1 MSDNR
6 NDLPPVNA
14 PNFLERVREA
24 LSVYLGN
31 RGDKLDRGVTLRD
44 LSESGVVSL
53 KPGYTAGRIGRGSNP
68 INGVGSA
75 VSDPGGAYTA
85 DLTPPPMP
93 TGFMVGAAITSI
105 FIEHDA
111 ANYKQGHGHRKTALY
126 GATWVSGEKPV
137 FANAV
142 KLAEFTG
149 SVYSHPTNP
158 ATTWHL
164 WIKWVSVDGVESLV
178 QAGGTTGL
186 VATTGQDVGLLLE
199 ALTGEISTSELASGL
214 NSRINLIDGGSA
226 STVLPYPLIDIAASQ
241 TALNQSIAAQLN
253 DMSSDLLDNIVTI
266 SNTNTRVAD
275 AGIYLDAGTG
285 TVKISGLEATN
296 ASLSTV
302 ETRMSAAESSITL
315 KATYTYVDNAIATAV
330 IDPGQV
336 PVFGA
341 LEARI
346 NTAETDIDAL
356 DAAVTL
362 RATTLQ
368 LDSTNVRMTTAE
380 SDIDALNGTITNKV
394 DTATFT
400 AVTGGLDTRMGTA
413 ESTLTTLGDTSSIRQ
428 IVEQT
433 HRRDMDSN
441 RDAEAT
447 LQTLLAGVTET
458 NTRVEEVA
466 LARSDLT
473 ATIEAGLS
481 AEASAR
487 LALATT
493 VNNNYATLTNDYYT
507 KSSTDG
513 AIAGS
518 ATTVRAY
525 ADAGDAV
532 VDARVTTVET
542 TKIGYCTIGG
552 VASDHTTK
560 STCEGAG
567 GVWNVGVPMAS
578 AVKQVS
584 VSDGAGSATLEQRFT
599 AQKSLDD
606 QFKAQYSVKLD
617 VNGYVAG
624 FGLYN
629 AGTSSQFIVNADK
642 FAVTTPSAAIGTWA
656 SYTSFALGK
665 CVSAGT
671 GTMAVCKVAGTSG
684 GSAPNFAQPVGTV
697 VHDGS
702 AEWQISSRTPIAV
715 LSSSTTI
722 DGSTILPGV
731 YIDGAAIRAATI
743 SSAQIGE
750 LSADLIKTGTFT
762 VGLGGAA
769 GWITSQTVT
778 TTDGTGKVT
787 AKPST
792 DYNATW
798 NATPGYYLGNQ
809 GGTHKFYVGNGS
821 TRGVEWDGSALTVR
835 GTVYA
840 SAGTFTGTIQAN
852 AGYLQGLEIRN
863 SSGTVV
869 LNSGNTPNQIFN
881 SEVTL
886 GVDGAT
892 GRVALNGAGGGGVNG
907 VIMPGYK
914 INGGNVGTYIADATI
929 GTAHIVDLSV
939 NTLKIAGAAVTV
951 PTGCNLTAR
960 SGNGGWQEVGSLTVN
975 VNVAGSAVTTQF
987 LAVVSYASG
996 VRTVQFILEWWIN
1009 GSHYTNICDTGP
1021 ISGAYS
1027 PLSCG
1032 GGIAQGSPIDNN
1044 LGNHTFRLMFYGQ
1057 DSTVSVASGTFVAM
1071 GVKR

>member
-53 KPGYTAGRIGRGSNP
+53 KPGYTAGRVSRGTTP
-68 INGVGSA
+68 IRGAGPA
-75 VSDPGGAYTA
+75 VTDAGGAYTA

-93 TGFMVGAAITSI
+93 TGFRVGAAISSI

-111 ANYKQGHGHRKTALY
+111 ANYTQGHGHRKTALY

-241 TALNQSIAAQLN
+241 TALNQSIASQLN

-266 SNTNTRVAD
+266 SNTNTRIAD

-296 ASLSTV
+296 STLSTV
-302 ETRMSAAESSITL
+302 ETRVSAAESSITS

-330 IDPGQV
+330 IDPLQI
-336 PVFGA
+336 PVFGT

-346 NTAETDIDAL
+346 STAETDIDAL

-413 ESTLTTLGDTSSIRQ
+413 ETNISTLGDTSSIRQ
-428 IVEQT
+428 LVEQT
-433 HRRDMDSN
+433 HRRDLDSN

-493 VNNNYATLTNDYYT
+493 VNTNYATLTNDYYT

-525 ADAGDAV
+525 ADAGDSV

-606 QFKAQYSVKLD
+606 QFKAQYSLKLD
-617 VNGYVAG
+617 VNGKVVG
-624 FGLYN
+624 FGVYN
-629 AGTSSQFIVNADK
+629 TGATSEFEVVADK
-642 FAVTTPSAAIGTWA
+642 FSIAPVQTDNTAA
-656 SYTSFALGK
+656 
-665 CVSAGT
+665 
-671 GTMAVCKVAGTSG
+671 
-684 GSAPNFAQPVGTV
+684 
-697 VHDGS
+697 DGS
-702 AEWQISSRTPIAV
+702 PFFYRTT
-715 LSSSTTI
+715 STTI
-722 DGSTILPGV
+722 NGV
-731 YIDGAAIRAATI
+731 SVPAGAYMKAAFIHDATI
-743 SSAQIGE
+743 TNAKI
-750 LSADLIKTGTFT
+750 ADLAVDNAKISSLSVAKLTAGSLA
-762 VGLGGAA
+762 VGQYVRS
-769 GWITSQTVT
+769 TSYTPGSSGFSINA
-778 TTDGTGKVT
+778 DGTAEFNNV
-787 AKPST
+787 
-792 DYNATW
+792 
-798 NATPGYYLGNQ
+798 
-809 GGTHKFYVGNGS
+809 
-821 TRGVEWDGSALTVR
+821 TVR
-835 GTVYA
+835 GAVYA
-840 SAGTFTGTIQAN
+840 TS
-852 AGYLQGLEIRN
+852 GYIQGLTIYN
-863 SSGTVV
+863 GAGNV
-869 LNSGNTPNQIFN
+869 LLSSGNTSADFLNNQLN
-881 SEVTL
+881 LSSPL
-886 GVDGAT
+886 A
-892 GRVALNGAGGGGVNG
+892 GRVALNGGGGGVVDG
-907 VIMPGYK
+907 IVMPSNP
-914 INGGNVGTYIADATI
+914 INSSNIGTYIS
-929 GTAHIVDLSV
+929 DLTV
-939 NTLKIAGAAVTV
+939 GTLKIAGEAVTI
-951 PTGCNLTAR
+951 PRYTAL
-960 SGNGGWQEVGSLTVN
+960 SAVTGNGGWQSVGSLSFWNDTAGAN
-975 VNVAGSAVTTQF
+975 ALVAFTGVCGYAAGIRTTQ
-987 LAVVSYASG
+987 Y
-996 VRTVQFILEWWIN
+996 IIEWWTGGWAVQQAN
-1009 GSHYTNICDTGP
+1009 LLDTNP
-1021 ISGAYS
+1021 ISGAYVPTPS
-1027 PLSCG
+1027 
-1032 GGIAQGSPIDNN
+1032 GSGYAPSMPVGWNS
-1044 LGNHTFRLMFYGQ
+1044 FRVMWYSG
-1057 DSTVSVASGTFVAM
+1057 DSTVNFQRGSLSAL
-1071 GVKR
+1071 GVKK